1 MMLFML
7 SSSME
12 PTSSTECQRKRVFE
26 NKTETTENVS
36 DRESSIESFHT
47 NKSELSNTTETELI
61 DVNDIELSDEESWY

>member
-12 PTSSTECQRKRVFE
+12 SSTDCQREEGKIE
-26 NKTETTENVS
+26 NKIDPLENTS

-47 NKSELSNTTETELI
+47 NKSELSITTETELI
-61 DVNDIELSDEESWY
+61 DIDDIELSDEESW